1 MDIEIAFEDPWPESA
16 ALVDRVEASVCAA
29 QAVAPELANPRLV
42 TSLLFTGDEAIH
54 ALNREW
60 RERDKP
66 TNVLSFP
73 MVERAE
79 LLVLAPDGPPEML
92 GDIAL
97 ALETVSREARAKEVE
112 LEAHVAHLVV
122 HGLLHLAGYDHVHS
136 DEEADAMEAL
146 ESRALAK
153 MGFPDPYGE
162 SELEE

>member
-97 ALETVSREARAKEVE
+97 ALETVSREARAKGVE